1 MPHAMQVAAL
11 LFLGIVCSVPA
22 TSAATVNGT
31 VMLVSAE
38 TRLPR
43 KGDWSAVVV
52 WLEPVSNTGAPAEP
66 TAEKHVAMDQRNKTF
81 VPHVLAIQ
89 VGTTVDFPNDD
100 PIDHNV
106 FSNYDGQ
113 IFDVHLYSPQ
123 TSKRVVFRRPG
134 IVHVFC
140 NIHDTMSGVI
150 AVLATPYFAVTAA
163 DGRYAIDAPLGDYR
177 LHFWQE
183 YAEPDALAKLE
194 RSVRVGD
201 QAVTIAEET
210 IAVRAVS
217 VVDHKDKYGHDYHVK
232 PPEYI
237 FYPGVRR

>member
-1 MPHAMQVAAL
+1 MCSLHANKTLYHPPPPQGRVGAPYELTL
-11 LFLGIVCSVPA
+11 LVSGEV
-22 TSAATVNGT
+22 GT
-31 VMLVSAE
+31 VSWSVTSGS
-38 TRLPR
+38 LPP
-43 KGDWSAVVV
+43 G
-52 WLEPVSNTGAPAEP
+52 
-66 TAEKHVAMDQRNKTF
+66 
-81 VPHVLAIQ
+81 LAL
-89 VGTTVDFPNDD
+89 D
-100 PIDHNV
+100 P
-106 FSNYDGQ
+106 
-113 IFDVHLYSPQ
+113 
-123 TSKRVVFRRPG
+123 
-134 IVHVFC
+134 
-140 NIHDTMSGVI
+140 MSGVI